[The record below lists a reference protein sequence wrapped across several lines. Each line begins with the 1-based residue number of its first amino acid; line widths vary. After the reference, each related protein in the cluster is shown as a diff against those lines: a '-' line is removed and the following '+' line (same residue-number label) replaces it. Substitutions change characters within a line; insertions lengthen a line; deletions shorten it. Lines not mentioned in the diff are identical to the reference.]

1 MIVLQLLIS
10 LFRLLPVYTYW
21 IEFKFDFIYLPRI
34 QNTLQTLDTEQVIV
48 SYYKLLHMVI

>member
-10 LFRLLPVYTYW
+10 FFRLLPVYTYW